1 MAAVTSALY
10 PRGRTPEGDGKI
22 TVGGIVMTLPR
33 TNYARSGELN
43 IAYQVLGDGPID
55 LVFIP
60 SWFSHV
66 ELYWQ
71 NPYIERVL
79 RRLSSFARVITVDQR
94 GTGLSDPVP
103 LAQLPTLEE
112 RIDDVRAVMD
122 AAESER
128 AAIFGGTYSGPLACF
143 FAASHPDRTSALILF
158 NAMAR
163 LLRADDYPHGVTRE
177 DLEDYLEG
185 TAKNWGR
192 PAGMRG
198 SFVRSRE
205 ALRRLPRMEPDLI
218 EFMMLYQRMSLSPG
232 AAVAIQRMN
241 FETDV
246 RDVLPV
252 ISVPTLVVHMRDNP
266 NVVAAHGRYLAERI
280 PNARYVELEGSTPL
294 WWYDQ
299 TDQVYDEVEEFLT
312 GQRHPSE
319 PNRVLA
325 TVLFTDVVSS
335 TERLV
340 AVGDRRWR
348 DMVEMHDAASRR
360 HVERYRG
367 NLVRTTGDGML
378 ATFDGPARAVHCA
391 VAVRDAV
398 RNLGLEVRAGLHTG
412 EVEMMRDDLSG
423 IAVHIGARVSAM
435 AAPGEVLVSRTVKDL
450 VAGSG
455 LHFEDR
461 GPHRLKGVPDEWDIY
476 AVVA

>member
-1 MAAVTSALY
+1 MSSQ
-10 PRGRTPEGDGKI
+10 PE
-22 TVGGIVMTLPR
+22 TR
-33 TNYARSGELN
+33 YARCGDLH

-71 NPYIERVL
+71 NPYVAKL
-79 RRLSSFARVITVDQR
+79 LHRLATFSRVITFDQR

-103 LAQLPTLEE
+103 LSELPTLEE

-122 AAESER
+122 AVGSER
-128 AAIFGGTYSGPLACF
+128 AAILGGTYSGPLACF
-143 FAASHPDRTSALILF
+143 FAASNPDRTSALILF

-163 LLRADDYPHGVTRE
+163 LLYADDYAHGVTRE
-177 DLEDYLEG
+177 DLEDYLES
-185 TAKNWGR
+185 TRNDWGR
-192 PAGMRG
+192 PEGLRRS
-198 SFVRSRE
+198 SFVKSRE
-205 ALRRLPRMEPDLI
+205 VRRRIPRMDPAMQ
-218 EFMMLYQRMSLSPG
+218 EFLMLYQRMSISPG

-246 RDVLPV
+246 RNVLPV
-252 ISVPTLVVHMRDNP
+252 IRVPTLVLHMRDNP
-266 NVVAAHGRYLAERI
+266 NVVVEHGRYLASHI
-280 PNARYVELEGSTPL
+280 PDAKYVEFEGSNPL
-294 WWYDQ
+294 WYYDG
-299 TDQVYDEVEEFLT
+299 TDAMYDEVEEFLT
-312 GQRHPSE
+312 GQVHPPE
-319 PNRVLA
+319 HDRVLA

-335 TERLV
+335 TEHAV
-340 AVGDRRWR
+340 ALGDRRWR
-348 DMVEMHDAASRR
+348 DVVAGHDATSRR

-367 NLVRTTGDGML
+367 RIVRTTGDGML
-378 ATFDGPARAVHCA
+378 ATFDGPARAIHCA

-398 RNLGLEVRAGLHTG
+398 RSLGLEVRAGLHTG
-412 EVEMMRDDLSG
+412 EIELMRDDLSG

-435 AAPGEVLVSRTVKDL
+435 AGPGEVLVSRTVRDL

-455 LHFEDR
+455 LEFEDR
-461 GPHRLKGVPDEWDIY
+461 GPHKLKGVPEEWDIY